1 MTPRSEGTIRKLVKQ
16 VADGEDIITALKSLA
31 VLDIPLA
38 LSTDLQLVELLTPLS
53 GSPLLNGSIHEI
65 LKKLEGKKGKE
76 SNGKSILKPVRR
88 VSKSGSSRKR
98 RSSGVT
104 KKIPVDIEVKK
115 IEEKKEDVKE
125 NQKVKNTVRCHV
137 TLCIFNEPKK
147 KESAIWKKIK
157 KVQG

>member
-38 LSTDLQLVELLTPLS
+38 LSTDLQLVDLLTPLS

-76 SNGKSILKPVRR
+76 SNGKSSILKPVRR
-88 VSKSGSSRKR
+88 VSKGGSYRKR

-104 KKIPVDIEVKK
+104 KKIPVEIEVKK
-115 IEEKKEDVKE
+115 AEEKKEDVKE
-125 NQKVKNTVRCHV
+125 NQKATTTSTRLFKK
-137 TLCIFNEPKK
+137 NEPKK